1 MIIWIGRML
10 IGMVMTLYGQG
21 RDDIGYFQSSTITL
35 MGNTDLIERVIYDSL
50 LDQQIYQVSTS
61 HGIPMHYYMQLNTGV
76 CFDNQCRPLSILVY
90 WNITGRYLG
99 FKLVDGEFLSK
110 YDHEPFSV
118 DEYKKLHQLLAD
130 PFLPLGE
137 YAFEELVRDT
147 TTMES
152 PVDGV
157 SGATSED
164 VLDYIVPGAAYT
176 TYKLWNVVYGPIQ
189 QQVIQQTEKQLDAEL
204 FNKILESTDQS
215 DITWALERIALI
227 KELDEQTI
235 NLIAD
240 IIVEGEYFL
249 AYLALRS
256 LSQEQLDMDHL
267 QKQLIRSLSK
277 ADQGVID
284 LILERLM
291 HANTLGNRTID
302 ESFSQIKS
310 LNNTQL
316 LSLLELYAHHQ
327 ISDQRLCP
335 ILEESMASQNAFVK
349 NQVLKYYDKLSCK

>member
-10 IGMVMTLYGQG
+10 IGILMTLHGQG
-21 RDDIGYFQSSTITL
+21 QDDIGYFQSSTITL
-35 MGNTDLIERVIYDSL
+35 PGNTDLIERVINDSL

-61 HGIPMHYYMQLNTGV
+61 HGIPKHYYMQLNTGV

-99 FKLVDGEFLSK
+99 FKLEDGEFLSK

-240 IIVEGEYFL
+240 IIVEGEYFQ

-256 LSQEQLDMDHL
+256 LSQEQLDIDHL
-267 QKQLIRSLSK
+267 QKQLIRLLSK

-291 HANTLGNRTID
+291 HANKLGSMAID
-302 ESFSQIKS
+302 ESLEQISS
-310 LNNTQL
+310 LNGMQL
-316 LSLLELYAHHQ
+316 LNLLNLFEHHQ
-327 ISDQRLCP
+327 VSDQRLCP
-335 ILEESMASQNAFVK
+335 LLNEAMVNQNTYIK
-349 NQVLKYYDKLSCK
+349 NQMISFYEKLSCK